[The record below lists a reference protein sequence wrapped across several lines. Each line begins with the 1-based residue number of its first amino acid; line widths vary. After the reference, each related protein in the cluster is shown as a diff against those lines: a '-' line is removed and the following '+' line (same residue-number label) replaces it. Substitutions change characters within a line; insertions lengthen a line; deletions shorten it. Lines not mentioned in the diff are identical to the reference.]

1 MRNRPNRGKRLIRL
15 LVLVLGAGAVMYILI
30 NHFLFHN
37 SFQGPTFNLSLIK
50 DDQSKANSLKEIVQN
65 ALVGTKGS
73 YGIVIKNLKTGEYYY
88 ANEHAVYQ
96 SGSLYKLWVMAA
108 AFAQI
113 QGGELKESE
122 VLSEDV
128 RVLNDKFNISSDSAE
143 LSDGTITLTVSS
155 ALEKMITISHNY
167 DALLLA
173 ERLQLSYLAD
183 FLRQNGFQE
192 SKIGTSGEAPT
203 SSAYDMALF
212 FEKLYKGE
220 LTNQEY
226 TNRMLDLL
234 KAQQLNDKFPKYLP
248 EETII
253 AHKTGELD
261 AFTHDAGIIFTPK
274 GDYIIVILSASDT
287 PSAAEER
294 IAQLS
299 KDVYDFFQ
307 NK

>member
-1 MRNRPNRGKRLIRL
+1 MSKPFRL
-15 LVLVLGAGAVMYILI
+15 LVLVLSLGVVIYTLIYHSPLQNFSKVPIADSLVAVD
-30 NHFLFHN
+30 N
-37 SFQGPTFNLSLIK
+37 QP
-50 DDQSKANSLKEIVQN
+50 KANSLKEIVQN

-73 YGIVIKNLKTGEYYY
+73 YGIVIKNLKTGESYY

-113 QGGELKESE
+113 QSGELKESE

-128 RVLNDKFNISSDSAE
+128 EVLNNKFNISSDSAE
-143 LSDGTITLTVSS
+143 LTDGTITLTVSS

-173 ERLQLSYLAD
+173 LRLKLSYLAD
-183 FLRQNGFQE
+183 FLSQNGFEE
-192 SKIGTSGEAPT
+192 SKIGTNGEAPT
-203 SSAYDMALF
+203 SSAYDTALF
-212 FEKLYKGE
+212 FEKLYKGK
-220 LTNQEY
+220 LANQEY
-226 TNRMLDLL
+226 TDRMLDLL
-234 KAQQLNDKFPKYLP
+234 KAQQLNDKLPKYLP

-274 GDYIIVILSASDT
+274 GDYIIVILSESDT

-299 KDVYDFFQ
+299 KDVYNFFQ

>member
-1 MRNRPNRGKRLIRL
+1 MRYRPNRRERLIRL
-15 LVLVLGAGAVMYILI
+15 LVLI
-30 NHFLFHN
+30 
-37 SFQGPTFNLSLIK
+37 LSLGVVIYTLIYHSPLQNFSK
-50 DDQSKANSLKEIVQN
+50 VPTADSLVAVDNQPKANSLKEIVQN
-65 ALVGTKGS
+65 VLVGTKGS
-73 YGIVIKNLKTGEYYY
+73 YGIVIKNLKTGESYY
-88 ANEHAVYQ
+88 ANEHTVYQ

-108 AFAQI
+108 AFTQI
-113 QGGELKESE
+113 QSGELKESE

-128 RVLNDKFNISSDSAE
+128 RVLNDEFNISSDSAE
-143 LSDGTITLTVSS
+143 LTDGTITLTVSS

-173 ERLQLSYLAD
+173 LRLKLSYLAD
-183 FLRQNGFQE
+183 FLSKNGFKE
-192 SKIGTSGEAPT
+192 SKIGTNGEVPT
-203 SSAYDMALF
+203 SSAYDTALF

-220 LTNQEY
+220 LANQEY

-234 KAQQLNDKFPKYLP
+234 KAQQLNDKLPKYLP

-274 GDYIIVILSASDT
+274 GDYIIVILSESDT